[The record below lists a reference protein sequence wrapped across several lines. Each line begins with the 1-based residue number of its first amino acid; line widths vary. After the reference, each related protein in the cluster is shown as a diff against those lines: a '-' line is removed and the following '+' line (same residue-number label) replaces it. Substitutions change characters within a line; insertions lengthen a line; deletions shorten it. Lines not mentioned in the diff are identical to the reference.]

1 MENIPMIYHKSI
13 SRPYPIQ
20 KDAIGTLGIF
30 IGYEKQQWRIIFA
43 TDGIIRLDEWIRCK
57 QIM

>member
-1 MENIPMIYHKSI
+1 MEHIPMIYHKSI
-13 SRPYPIQ
+13 CPYPIQ

-30 IGYEKQQWRIIFA
+30 IRYERQQWRIIFA
-43 TDGIIRLDEWIRCK
+43 TDGIIRLDEWIMCK